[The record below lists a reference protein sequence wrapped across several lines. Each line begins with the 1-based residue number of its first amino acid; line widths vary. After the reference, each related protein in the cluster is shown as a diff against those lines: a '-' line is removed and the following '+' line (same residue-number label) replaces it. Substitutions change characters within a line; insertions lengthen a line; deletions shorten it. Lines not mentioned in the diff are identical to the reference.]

1 MTVHLFLGGNARKRH
16 LIYRYNSPFVSYYT
30 TCAAWN
36 FEKLKML
43 PVSFFSGVLRSLDL
57 NSFDYKLKSGEQCS
71 SDRKNDGTIL
81 PSSYL
86 HRLEQTVID
95 EIISDV
101 WDVAF
106 VPEADTEYRRFDFWA
121 VDLTFDVVALS
132 TFWQFFYKCITER
145 ILKIHLYFATIM
157 TTSRLCVLCARKC
170 GGAFAGT
177 TSVRGWTSRAV
188 LWAYRRCLACVSH
201 IAAVTSTR
209 TPDSRSRS
217 PSHTSSDTSAPQ
229 PAFTYY
235 SLAFAPSLTSIC
247 CCGLVYLR
255 NWGWICTS

>member
-1 MTVHLFLGGNARKRH
+1 MTVHLFLGRNAKKRH

-95 EIISDV
+95 EIIYDV

-132 TFWQFFYKCITER
+132 TFWQFFYTCVTER
-145 ILKIHLYFATIM
+145 ILKISLYFATIM
-157 TTSRLCVLCARKC
+157 TTSRLS
-170 GGAFAGT
+170 FY
-177 TSVRGWTSRAV
+177 VRGSAAVRLQVQHLFADERAV
-188 LWAYRRCLACVSH
+188 QYSGPIAGVWPVS
-201 IAAVTSTR
+201 ATS
-209 TPDSRSRS
+209 
-217 PSHTSSDTSAPQ
+217 Q
-229 PAFTYY
+229 
-235 SLAFAPSLTSIC
+235 L
-247 CCGLVYLR
+247 
-255 NWGWICTS
+255 